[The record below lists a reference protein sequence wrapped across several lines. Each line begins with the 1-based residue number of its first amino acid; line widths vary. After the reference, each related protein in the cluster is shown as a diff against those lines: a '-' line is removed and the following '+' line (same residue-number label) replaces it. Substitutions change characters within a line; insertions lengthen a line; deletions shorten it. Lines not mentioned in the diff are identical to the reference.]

1 MRLSFSISMA
11 LATTVVGFQSYANN
25 IDTANSISPVDPLS
39 ISELHFISEPTSITK
54 SSAAQKQSLALQ
66 ISERYSDLELSLK
79 AQISEKN
86 LSAPVDKLSSTQPYS
101 AFSSRM
107 QKADLGYRKMKGIND
122 FSDSVLEVRMADEA
136 MIEAWKN
143 GENPLFAFEPSGD
156 DSNWQYIEA
165 YDVYG
170 QVHELDV
177 YQMPDVPVFVVDS
190 NGAEE
195 LKAGLMAMQAE
206 MQKLGTTTKI
216 NAVSDT
222 NADESKPQKSS
233 LMNRARRSMALSEPE
248 PLNTTQLTK
257 IRLAVDQEPWI
268 SGKAEIYAIV
278 TGVDS
283 SRLEPQI
290 DLVEMP
296 YLDYDKQTYY
306 PNQTVIFWPR
316 YRWGAA
322 DMILMEHD
330 DGTDYKALAKL
341 LVQAAE
347 EILKMIP
354 DPEVQGYAIIPQITG
369 KIIDVIPDGVL
380 VNDDDFVDVYY
391 TLMQNTPYVD
401 RPGAGGNAVASFAP
415 VTISPTE

>member
-1 MRLSFSISMA
+1 MRPSISISMV

-25 IDTANSISPVDPLS
+25 IDTTDARSLSENSS
-39 ISELHFISEPTSITK
+39 
-54 SSAAQKQSLALQ
+54 AQKQSLALQ

-79 AQISEKN
+79 AQISQKSLSTPIEKLN
-86 LSAPVDKLSSTQPYS
+86 SSQPYS
-101 AFSSRM
+101 AFSNKM
-107 QKADLGYRKMKGIND
+107 QKADLGYRKMKGINN
-122 FSDSVLEVRMADEA
+122 FSNSVLEIRMADEA

-170 QVHELDV
+170 QVHQLDV

-195 LKAGLMAMQAE
+195 LKAGLMAMRAE
-206 MQKLGTTTKI
+206 MNKLGTATQI
-216 NAVSDT
+216 NSG
-222 NADESKPQKSS
+222 SKNTGDNEDSKGIKNSKFQKQTF
-233 LMNRARRSMALSEPE
+233 MGKAKRSMAMSEPE

-283 SRLEPQI
+283 SRVEPQI

-306 PNQTVIFWPR
+306 PNQIVIFWPR

-330 DGTDYKALAKL
+330 DGTDYKELAKL
-341 LVQAAE
+341 LVEAAE

-380 VNDDDFVDVYY
+380 VNDDDFVDVFY
-391 TLMQNTPYVD
+391 TLMQNTSYVD
-401 RPGAGGNAVASFAP
+401 HPGAGGNAVASFAP
-415 VTISPTE
+415 VIISPTE

>member
-1 MRLSFSISMA
+1 MRPSFPISMV
-11 LATTVVGFQSYANN
+11 LATTVVGFQSYAQN
-25 IDTANSISPVDPLS
+25 IETTDSLGIA
-39 ISELHFISEPTSITK
+39 E

-195 LKAGLMAMQAE
+195 LKAGLMAMQTE
-206 MQKLGTTTKI
+206 MNKLGTATQI
-216 NAVSDT
+216 NANSDKI
-222 NADESKPQKSS
+222 SVHKSQQQP
-233 LMNRARRSMALSEPE
+233 LMNKVRRSISESEPE
-248 PLNTTQLTK
+248 ELNTTQLSK
-257 IRLAVDQEPWI
+257 IRLAIDREPWI

-401 RPGAGGNAVASFAP
+401 RPGAGGNAVASFAA

>member
-1 MRLSFSISMA
+1 MRPSISISMV
-11 LATTVVGFQSYANN
+11 LATTVVGFQSYANS
-25 IDTANSISPVDPLS
+25 IDTTDARSLS
-39 ISELHFISEPTSITK
+39 D
-54 SSAAQKQSLALQ
+54 SSSAQKQSLALQ

-79 AQISEKN
+79 AQISQKS
-86 LSAPVDKLSSTQPYS
+86 LSTPIDKLNSSQPYS
-101 AFSSRM
+101 AFSNKM
-107 QKADLGYRKMKGIND
+107 QKADLGYRKMKGINN
-122 FSDSVLEVRMADEA
+122 FSDSVLEIRMADEA

-170 QVHELDV
+170 QVHQLDV

-195 LKAGLMAMQAE
+195 LKAGLMAMRAE
-206 MQKLGTTTKI
+206 MNKLGTATQI
-216 NAVSDT
+216 NSG
-222 NADESKPQKSS
+222 SKNTGDNEDSKGIKNSKFQKQTF
-233 LMNRARRSMALSEPE
+233 MGKAKRSMAMSEPE

-283 SRLEPQI
+283 SRVEPQI

-330 DGTDYKALAKL
+330 DGTDYKELAKL

-347 EILKMIP
+347 EILKIIP

-380 VNDDDFVDVYY
+380 VNDDDFVDVFY
-391 TLMQNTPYVD
+391 TLMQNTSYVD
-401 RPGAGGNAVASFAP
+401 HPGAGGNAVASFAP
-415 VTISPTE
+415 VIISPTE

>member
-1 MRLSFSISMA
+1 MRPSFSISMV

-25 IDTANSISPVDPLS
+25 IDTTDARSLS
-39 ISELHFISEPTSITK
+39 E
-54 SSAAQKQSLALQ
+54 SSSAQKQSLALQ

-79 AQISEKN
+79 AQISQKSLSTPIEKLN
-86 LSAPVDKLSSTQPYS
+86 SSQPYS
-101 AFSSRM
+101 AFSNKM
-107 QKADLGYRKMKGIND
+107 QKADLGYRKMKGINN
-122 FSDSVLEVRMADEA
+122 FSDSVLEIRMADEA

-170 QVHELDV
+170 QVHQLDV
-177 YQMPDVPVFVVDS
+177 YQMPNVPVFVVDS

-206 MQKLGTTTKI
+206 MNKLGTATRI
-216 NAVSDT
+216 NSG
-222 NADESKPQKSS
+222 SKNTGDNKDSKGSKNSKFQKQTF
-233 LMNRARRSMALSEPE
+233 MGKAKRSMAMSEPE

-257 IRLAVDQEPWI
+257 IHLAVDQEPWI

-283 SRLEPQI
+283 SRVEPQI

-330 DGTDYKALAKL
+330 DGTDYKELAKL
-341 LVQAAE
+341 LVEAAE

-380 VNDDDFVDVYY
+380 VNDDDFVDVFY
-391 TLMQNTPYVD
+391 TLMQNTSYVD
-401 RPGAGGNAVASFAP
+401 HPGAGGNAVASFAP
-415 VTISPTE
+415 VIISPTE

>member
-1 MRLSFSISMA
+1 MRPSISISMV

-25 IDTANSISPVDPLS
+25 IDTIDARSLS
-39 ISELHFISEPTSITK
+39 E
-54 SSAAQKQSLALQ
+54 SSSAQKQSLALQ

-79 AQISEKN
+79 AQISQKS
-86 LSAPVDKLSSTQPYS
+86 LSTPIDKLNSSQPYS
-101 AFSSRM
+101 AFSNKM
-107 QKADLGYRKMKGIND
+107 QKADLGYRKMKGINN
-122 FSDSVLEVRMADEA
+122 FSDSVLEIRMADKA

-170 QVHELDV
+170 QVHQLDV
-177 YQMPDVPVFVVDS
+177 YQMPNVPVFVVDS

-206 MQKLGTTTKI
+206 MNKLGTATQI
-216 NAVSDT
+216 NSG
-222 NADESKPQKSS
+222 SKNTGDNEDSKGSKNSKFQKQTF
-233 LMNRARRSMALSEPE
+233 MGKAKRSMTMSEPE

-257 IRLAVDQEPWI
+257 IHLAVDQEPWI

-283 SRLEPQI
+283 SRVEPQI

-330 DGTDYKALAKL
+330 DGTDYKELAKL
-341 LVQAAE
+341 LVEAAE

-380 VNDDDFVDVYY
+380 VNDDDFVDVFY
-391 TLMQNTPYVD
+391 TLMQNTSYVD
-401 RPGAGGNAVASFAP
+401 HPGAGGNAVASFAP
-415 VTISPTE
+415 VIISPTE

>member
-1 MRLSFSISMA
+1 MRPSISISMV

-25 IDTANSISPVDPLS
+25 IDTTDARSLSENSS
-39 ISELHFISEPTSITK
+39 
-54 SSAAQKQSLALQ
+54 AQKQSLALQ

-79 AQISEKN
+79 AQISQKSLSTPIEKLN
-86 LSAPVDKLSSTQPYS
+86 SSQPYS
-101 AFSSRM
+101 AFSNKM
-107 QKADLGYRKMKGIND
+107 QKADLGYRKMKGINN
-122 FSDSVLEVRMADEA
+122 FSDSVLEIRMADEA

-170 QVHELDV
+170 QVHQLDV

-195 LKAGLMAMQAE
+195 LKAGLMAMRAE
-206 MQKLGTTTKI
+206 MNKLGTATQI
-216 NAVSDT
+216 NSG
-222 NADESKPQKSS
+222 SKNTGDNEDSKGIKNSKFQKQTF
-233 LMNRARRSMALSEPE
+233 MGKAKRSMAMSEPE

-283 SRLEPQI
+283 SRVEPQI

-330 DGTDYKALAKL
+330 DGTDYKELAKL

-380 VNDDDFVDVYY
+380 VNDDDFVDVFY
-391 TLMQNTPYVD
+391 TLMQNTSYVD
-401 RPGAGGNAVASFAP
+401 HPGAGGNAVASFAP
-415 VTISPTE
+415 VIISPTE

>member
-1 MRLSFSISMA
+1 MRPSFTISMV
-11 LATTVVGFQSYANN
+11 LATTVAGFQSYANN
-25 IDTANSISPVDPLS
+25 IDTPHSFTDSIAVAKNVA
-39 ISELHFISEPTSITK
+39 E
-54 SSAAQKQSLALQ
+54 QKQSLALQ
-66 ISERYSDLELSLK
+66 ISARYIDIESSLK
-79 AQISEKN
+79 KQISEKS
-86 LSAPVDKLSSTQPYS
+86 LSTPLDTLNSAQPYS
-101 AFSSRM
+101 AFSSKM
-107 QKADLGYRKMKGIND
+107 HKADLSYRKMKGIDD
-122 FSDSVLEVRMADEA
+122 FSDSVLEIRMADEA
-136 MIEAWKN
+136 MVEAWKN
-143 GENPLFAFEPSGD
+143 GESPLFAYEPSGD

-177 YQMPDVPVFVVDS
+177 YQMPDVPVFVIDS

-195 LKAGLMAMQAE
+195 LKAGLMTMQAE
-206 MQKLGTTTKI
+206 MQKQGT
-216 NAVSDT
+216 DT
-222 NADESKPQKSS
+222 QLNSGSNSASSKHEEPQKQTLFNSDARS
-233 LMNRARRSMALSEPE
+233 LAESEPE
-248 PLNTTQLTK
+248 ELNTTQLTK
-257 IRLAVDQEPWI
+257 IRLAIDREPWI

-283 SRLEPQI
+283 SRIAPQI
-290 DLVEMP
+290 DLIEMP

-306 PNQTVIFWPR
+306 PSQSIIFWPR

-330 DGTDYKALAKL
+330 DGTNYKELAKL

-354 DPEVQGYAIIPQITG
+354 DPEVQGYTIIPQITS
-369 KIIDVIPDGVL
+369 KIIELIPNNVL

-401 RPGAGGNAVASFAP
+401 RPGAGGNAVASFTP
-415 VTISPTE
+415 VTILPTE

>member
-1 MRLSFSISMA
+1 MRPSFSISMV

-25 IDTANSISPVDPLS
+25 IDTVNSRSLS
-39 ISELHFISEPTSITK
+39 ENAS
-54 SSAAQKQSLALQ
+54 AQKQSLALQ

-101 AFSSRM
+101 VFSSRM

-122 FSDSVLEVRMADEA
+122 FSDSVLEIRMADEA

-143 GENPLFAFEPSGD
+143 GESPLFAFEPSGD

-206 MQKLGTTTKI
+206 MQKLGTTTQI
-216 NAVSDT
+216 NSGSKNT
-222 NADESKPQKSS
+222 SSNSESRSTKTQTFIGK
-233 LMNRARRSMALSEPE
+233 ATRSMAMSEPE
-248 PLNTTQLTK
+248 PLNTTQLKK

-341 LVQAAE
+341 LVEAAE

-401 RPGAGGNAVASFAP
+401 RPGAGGNAVASFTP

>member
-1 MRLSFSISMA
+1 MRPSFSISMV

-25 IDTANSISPVDPLS
+25 IDTTNSRSLS
-39 ISELHFISEPTSITK
+39 ENAS
-54 SSAAQKQSLALQ
+54 AQKQSLALQ
-66 ISERYSDLELSLK
+66 ISARYSDLELSLK
-79 AQISEKN
+79 DQITERQ
-86 LSAPVDKLSSTQPYS
+86 LSTPIDKLNSAKPYS
-101 AFSSRM
+101 AFSSKM
-107 QKADLGYRKMKGIND
+107 QKADLSYRKMKGVND
-122 FSDSVLEVRMADEA
+122 FSDSLLEIRMADEA

-143 GENPLFAFEPSGD
+143 GESPLFAFEPSGD

-177 YQMPDVPVFVVDS
+177 YQTPDVPVFVIDS

-195 LKAGLMAMQAE
+195 LKAGLMAMQTE
-206 MQKLGTTTKI
+206 MNKLGTATQI
-216 NAVSDT
+216 NANSDKI
-222 NADESKPQKSS
+222 SVHKSQQQP
-233 LMNRARRSMALSEPE
+233 LMNEVRRSISESEPE
-248 PLNTTQLTK
+248 ELNTTQLSK
-257 IRLAVDQEPWI
+257 IRLAIDREPWI

-278 TGVDS
+278 TGVNA
-283 SRLEPQI
+283 SRIEPQI

>member
-1 MRLSFSISMA
+1 MRPSISISMV

-25 IDTANSISPVDPLS
+25 IDTTDARSLSENSS
-39 ISELHFISEPTSITK
+39 
-54 SSAAQKQSLALQ
+54 AQKQSLALQ

-79 AQISEKN
+79 AQISQN
-86 LSAPVDKLSSTQPYS
+86 SLSTPIDKLNSSQPYS
-101 AFSSRM
+101 AFSNKM
-107 QKADLGYRKMKGIND
+107 QKADLGYRKMKGINN
-122 FSDSVLEVRMADEA
+122 FSNSVLEIRMADEA

-170 QVHELDV
+170 QVHQLDV

-206 MQKLGTTTKI
+206 MNKLGTATQI
-216 NAVSDT
+216 NSG
-222 NADESKPQKSS
+222 SKNTGDNEDSKGSKNSKFQKQTF
-233 LMNRARRSMALSEPE
+233 MGKAKRSMAMSEPE

-257 IRLAVDQEPWI
+257 IRLAVDQEPWL

-283 SRLEPQI
+283 SRVEPQI

-330 DGTDYKALAKL
+330 DGTDYKELAKL

-380 VNDDDFVDVYY
+380 VNDDDFVDVFY
-391 TLMQNTPYVD
+391 TLMQNTSYVAH
-401 RPGAGGNAVASFAP
+401 PGAGGNAVASFAP
-415 VTISPTE
+415 VIISPTE

>member
-1 MRLSFSISMA
+1 MRPSFPISMV
-11 LATTVVGFQSYANN
+11 LATTVVGFQSFAQN
-25 IDTANSISPVDPLS
+25 IETTDSLGIA
-39 ISELHFISEPTSITK
+39 E

-143 GENPLFAFEPSGD
+143 GESPLFAFEPSGD

-177 YQMPDVPVFVVDS
+177 YQTPDVPVFVIDS

-195 LKAGLMAMQAE
+195 LKAGLMAMQSE
-206 MQKLGTTTKI
+206 MQKLGTTTQINSDSKTDTSTSKI
-216 NAVSDT
+216 
-222 NADESKPQKSS
+222 QKQTF
-233 LMNRARRSMALSEPE
+233 LGKATRSMTMSEPE
-248 PLNTTQLTK
+248 ELNTTQLSK
-257 IRLAVDQEPWI
+257 IRLAIDREPWI

-278 TGVDS
+278 TGVNA
-283 SRLEPQI
+283 SRIEPQI

>member
-1 MRLSFSISMA
+1 MRPSFSISMV

-25 IDTANSISPVDPLS
+25 IDTTNALSLSENSS
-39 ISELHFISEPTSITK
+39 
-54 SSAAQKQSLALQ
+54 AQKQSLALQ
-66 ISERYSDLELSLK
+66 ISTRYSDLELSLK
-79 AQISEKN
+79 DQITEKQ
-86 LSAPVDKLSSTQPYS
+86 LSTPIDKLSSDKPYS
-101 AFSSRM
+101 AFSSKM
-107 QKADLGYRKMKGIND
+107 QKADLGYRTMKGIND
-122 FSDSVLEVRMADEA
+122 FSDSVLEIRMADEA

-143 GENPLFAFEPSGD
+143 GESPLFAFEPSGD

-177 YQMPDVPVFVVDS
+177 YQTPDVPVFVIDS

-206 MQKLGTTTKI
+206 MQKLGTTTQI
-216 NAVSDT
+216 NSD
-222 NADESKPQKSS
+222 SKTDTSISKTPKQTFLGK
-233 LMNRARRSMALSEPE
+233 ATRSMTMSEPE

-283 SRLEPQI
+283 SRIEPQI

-341 LVQAAE
+341 LVEAAE

-369 KIIDVIPDGVL
+369 KIIDVIPEGVL

-401 RPGAGGNAVASFAP
+401 RPGAGGNAVASFTP

>member
-1 MRLSFSISMA
+1 MRPSFTISMV

-25 IDTANSISPVDPLS
+25 IDTPHSFTDSIAVAKNVA
-39 ISELHFISEPTSITK
+39 E
-54 SSAAQKQSLALQ
+54 QKQSLALQ
-66 ISERYSDLELSLK
+66 ISARYIDIESSLK
-79 AQISEKN
+79 KQISEKS
-86 LSAPVDKLSSTQPYS
+86 LSTPLDTLNSAQPYS
-101 AFSSRM
+101 AFSSKM
-107 QKADLGYRKMKGIND
+107 HKADLSYRKMKGIDD
-122 FSDSVLEVRMADEA
+122 FSDSVLEIRMADEA
-136 MIEAWKN
+136 MVEAWKN
-143 GENPLFAFEPSGD
+143 GESPLFAYEPSGD

-177 YQMPDVPVFVVDS
+177 YQMPDVPVFVIDS

-195 LKAGLMAMQAE
+195 LKAGLMTMQAE
-206 MQKLGTTTKI
+206 MQKQGT
-216 NAVSDT
+216 DT
-222 NADESKPQKSS
+222 QLNSGSNSASSKHEEPQKQTLFNSDARS
-233 LMNRARRSMALSEPE
+233 LAESEPE
-248 PLNTTQLTK
+248 ELNTTQLTK
-257 IRLAVDQEPWI
+257 IRLAIDREPWI

-283 SRLEPQI
+283 SRIAPQI
-290 DLVEMP
+290 DLIEMP

-306 PNQTVIFWPR
+306 PSQSIIFWPR

-330 DGTDYKALAKL
+330 DGTNYKDLAKL

-354 DPEVQGYAIIPQITG
+354 DPEVQGYAIIPQITS
-369 KIIDVIPDGVL
+369 KIIELIPNNVL

-401 RPGAGGNAVASFAP
+401 RPGAGGNAVASFTP
-415 VTISPTE
+415 VTILPTE

>member
-1 MRLSFSISMA
+1 MRPSFPISMV
-11 LATTVVGFQSYANN
+11 LATTVVGFQSFAQN
-25 IDTANSISPVDPLS
+25 IETTDSLGIA
-39 ISELHFISEPTSITK
+39 E

-86 LSAPVDKLSSTQPYS
+86 LSAPVDKLNSTQPYS

-206 MQKLGTTTKI
+206 MQKLGTTTQI
-216 NAVSDT
+216 NAVSVSDT
-222 NADESKPQKSS
+222 NADESQPQKLS
-233 LMNRARRSMALSEPE
+233 LMNRTRRSMALSEPE

>member
-1 MRLSFSISMA
+1 MRPSISISMV

-25 IDTANSISPVDPLS
+25 IDTIDARSLSENSS
-39 ISELHFISEPTSITK
+39 
-54 SSAAQKQSLALQ
+54 AQKQSLALQ

-79 AQISEKN
+79 AQISQKSLSTPIEKLN
-86 LSAPVDKLSSTQPYS
+86 SSQPYS
-101 AFSSRM
+101 AFSNKM
-107 QKADLGYRKMKGIND
+107 QKADLGYRKMKGINN
-122 FSDSVLEVRMADEA
+122 FSDSVLEIRMADEA

-170 QVHELDV
+170 QVHQLDV

-206 MQKLGTTTKI
+206 MNKLGTATQI
-216 NAVSDT
+216 NSG
-222 NADESKPQKSS
+222 SKNTGDNEDSKGSKNSKFQKQTF
-233 LMNRARRSMALSEPE
+233 MGKAKRSMAMSEPE

-283 SRLEPQI
+283 SRVEPQI

-330 DGTDYKALAKL
+330 DGTDYKELAKL

-380 VNDDDFVDVYY
+380 VNDDDFVDVFY
-391 TLMQNTPYVD
+391 TLMQNTSYVD
-401 RPGAGGNAVASFAP
+401 HPGAGGNAVASFAP
-415 VTISPTE
+415 VIISPTE

>member
-1 MRLSFSISMA
+1 MRPSFSISMV

-25 IDTANSISPVDPLS
+25 IDTTSSLS
-39 ISELHFISEPTSITK
+39 LSENAS
-54 SSAAQKQSLALQ
+54 AQKQSLALQ
-66 ISERYSDLELSLK
+66 ISARYSDLELSLK
-79 AQISEKN
+79 DQITEKQ
-86 LSAPVDKLSSTQPYS
+86 LSTPIDKLNSAKPYS
-101 AFSSRM
+101 AFSSKM
-107 QKADLGYRKMKGIND
+107 QKADLSYRKMKGVND
-122 FSDSVLEVRMADEA
+122 FSDSLLEIRMADEA

-143 GENPLFAFEPSGD
+143 GESPLFAFEPSGD

-177 YQMPDVPVFVVDS
+177 YQMPDVPVFVIDS

-195 LKAGLMAMQAE
+195 LKAGLMAMQTE
-206 MQKLGTTTKI
+206 MNKLGTATQI
-216 NAVSDT
+216 NANSDKS
-222 NADESKPQKSS
+222 NVHKSQKQP
-233 LMNRARRSMALSEPE
+233 LMNKVRRSISESEPE
-248 PLNTTQLTK
+248 ELNTTQLSK
-257 IRLAVDQEPWI
+257 IRLAIDREPWI

-283 SRLEPQI
+283 SRIEPQI

-341 LVQAAE
+341 LVEAAE

-369 KIIDVIPDGVL
+369 KIIDVIPEGVL

-401 RPGAGGNAVASFAP
+401 RPGAGGNAVASFIP

>member
-1 MRLSFSISMA
+1 MRPSISISMV
-11 LATTVVGFQSYANN
+11 LATTVVGFQSFAQN
-25 IDTANSISPVDPLS
+25 IETTDSLGIA
-39 ISELHFISEPTSITK
+39 E

-66 ISERYSDLELSLK
+66 ISARYSDLELSLK
-79 AQISEKN
+79 DQITEKQ
-86 LSAPVDKLSSTQPYS
+86 LSTPIDKLNSAKPYS
-101 AFSSRM
+101 AFSSKM
-107 QKADLGYRKMKGIND
+107 QKADLNYRKMKGVND
-122 FSDSVLEVRMADEA
+122 FSDSLLEIRMADEA

-170 QVHELDV
+170 QVHQLDV

-206 MQKLGTTTKI
+206 MQKLGTTTQI
-216 NAVSDT
+216 NVDSETNIDGNKSNVSK
-222 NADESKPQKSS
+222 SQKPS
-233 LMNRARRSMALSEPE
+233 LMSKAHRSMTLSEPE

>member
-1 MRLSFSISMA
+1 MRPSFSISMV

-25 IDTANSISPVDPLS
+25 IDTTDTRSLS
-39 ISELHFISEPTSITK
+39 ENAS
-54 SSAAQKQSLALQ
+54 AQKQSLALQ
-66 ISERYSDLELSLK
+66 ISARYSDLELSLK
-79 AQISEKN
+79 DQITEKQ
-86 LSAPVDKLSSTQPYS
+86 LSTPIDKLNSAKPYS
-101 AFSSRM
+101 AFSSKM
-107 QKADLGYRKMKGIND
+107 QKADLSYRKMKGVND
-122 FSDSVLEVRMADEA
+122 FSDSLLEIRMADEA

-143 GENPLFAFEPSGD
+143 GESPLFAFEPSGD

-177 YQMPDVPVFVVDS
+177 YQTPDVPVFVIDS

-195 LKAGLMAMQAE
+195 LKAGLMAMQSE
-206 MQKLGTTTKI
+206 MQKLGTTTQINSDSKTGASTSKI
-216 NAVSDT
+216 
-222 NADESKPQKSS
+222 QKQTF
-233 LMNRARRSMALSEPE
+233 LGKATRSMTMSEPE
-248 PLNTTQLTK
+248 ELNTTQLSK
-257 IRLAVDQEPWI
+257 IRLAIDREPWI

-283 SRLEPQI
+283 SRIEPQI

-341 LVQAAE
+341 LVEAAE

-369 KIIDVIPDGVL
+369 KIIDVIPEGVL

-401 RPGAGGNAVASFAP
+401 RPGAGGNTVASFIP

>member
-1 MRLSFSISMA
+1 MRPSFSLSMV

-25 IDTANSISPVDPLS
+25 IDTTHSVSDPLS
-39 ISELHFISEPTSITK
+39 IANNA
-54 SSAAQKQSLALQ
+54 AAQKQTLALQ
-66 ISERYSDLELSLK
+66 ISARYADLESSLK
-79 AQISEKN
+79 TQITEKS
-86 LSAPVDKLSSTQPYS
+86 LSTPLDELSSAQPYS
-101 AFSSRM
+101 AFSSKM
-107 QKADLGYRKMKGIND
+107 HKADSSYRKLKGID
-122 FSDSVLEVRMADEA
+122 EFSDSVLEIRMADEA
-136 MIEAWKN
+136 MVEAWKN
-143 GENPLFAFEPSGD
+143 GESPLFAYEPSGD

-177 YQMPDVPVFVVDS
+177 YQMPDVPVFVIDS

-195 LKAGLMAMQAE
+195 LKAGLMTMQAE
-206 MQKLGTTTKI
+206 MQKQGT
-216 NAVSDT
+216 DT
-222 NADESKPQKSS
+222 QLNSGSNSASSKHEEPQKQTLFNSDARS
-233 LMNRARRSMALSEPE
+233 LAESEPE
-248 PLNTTQLTK
+248 ELNTTQLTK
-257 IRLAVDQEPWI
+257 IRLAIDREPWI

-283 SRLEPQI
+283 SRIAPQI
-290 DLVEMP
+290 DLIEMP

-306 PNQTVIFWPR
+306 PSQSIIFWPR

-330 DGTDYKALAKL
+330 DGTNYKDLAKL

-354 DPEVQGYAIIPQITG
+354 DPEVQGYAIIPQITS
-369 KIIDVIPDGVL
+369 KIIELIPNNVL

-401 RPGAGGNAVASFAP
+401 RPGAGGNAVASFTP
-415 VTISPTE
+415 VTILPTE

>member
-1 MRLSFSISMA
+1 MRPSISISMV

-25 IDTANSISPVDPLS
+25 IDTIDARSLS
-39 ISELHFISEPTSITK
+39 E
-54 SSAAQKQSLALQ
+54 SSSAQKQSLALQ

-79 AQISEKN
+79 AQISQKS
-86 LSAPVDKLSSTQPYS
+86 LSTPIDKLNSSQPYS
-101 AFSSRM
+101 AFSNKM
-107 QKADLGYRKMKGIND
+107 QKADLGYRKMKGINN
-122 FSDSVLEVRMADEA
+122 FSDSVLEIRMADKA

-170 QVHELDV
+170 QVHQLDV
-177 YQMPDVPVFVVDS
+177 YQMPNVPVFVVDS

-206 MQKLGTTTKI
+206 MNKLGTATQI
-216 NAVSDT
+216 NSG
-222 NADESKPQKSS
+222 SKNTGDNEDSKGSKNSKFQKQTF
-233 LMNRARRSMALSEPE
+233 MGKAKRSMTMSEPE

-257 IRLAVDQEPWI
+257 IHLAVDQEPWI

-283 SRLEPQI
+283 SRVEPQI

-330 DGTDYKALAKL
+330 DGTGYKELAKL
-341 LVQAAE
+341 LVEAAE

-380 VNDDDFVDVYY
+380 VNDDDFVDVFY
-391 TLMQNTPYVD
+391 TLMQNTSYVD
-401 RPGAGGNAVASFAP
+401 HPGAGGNAVASFAP
-415 VTISPTE
+415 VIISPTE

>member
-1 MRLSFSISMA
+1 MRPSFSISMV

-25 IDTANSISPVDPLS
+25 IDTTDTRSLS
-39 ISELHFISEPTSITK
+39 ENAS
-54 SSAAQKQSLALQ
+54 AQKQSLALQ
-66 ISERYSDLELSLK
+66 ISARYSDIELSLK
-79 AQISEKN
+79 DQITEKQ
-86 LSAPVDKLSSTQPYS
+86 LSTPIDKLNSAKPYS
-101 AFSSRM
+101 AFSSKM
-107 QKADLGYRKMKGIND
+107 QKADLSYRKMKGVND
-122 FSDSVLEVRMADEA
+122 FSDSLLEIRMADEA

-143 GENPLFAFEPSGD
+143 GESPLFAFEPSGD

-177 YQMPDVPVFVVDS
+177 YQTPDVPVFVIDS

-195 LKAGLMAMQAE
+195 LKAGLVAMQSE
-206 MQKLGTTTKI
+206 MQKLGTTTQI
-216 NAVSDT
+216 NSD
-222 NADESKPQKSS
+222 SKTDASTSKAQKQTF
-233 LMNRARRSMALSEPE
+233 LGKATRSMTMSEPE
-248 PLNTTQLTK
+248 ELNTTQLSK
-257 IRLAVDQEPWI
+257 IRLAIDREPWI

-278 TGVDS
+278 TGVNA
-283 SRLEPQI
+283 SRIEPQI

-341 LVQAAE
+341 LVEAAE

-369 KIIDVIPDGVL
+369 KIIDVIPESVL

-401 RPGAGGNAVASFAP
+401 RPGAGGNAVASFTPA
-415 VTISPTE
+415 TISPTE

>member
-1 MRLSFSISMA
+1 MRPSFSISMV

-25 IDTANSISPVDPLS
+25 IDTTDTRSLS
-39 ISELHFISEPTSITK
+39 ENAS
-54 SSAAQKQSLALQ
+54 AQKQSLALQ
-66 ISERYSDLELSLK
+66 ISARYSDLELSLK
-79 AQISEKN
+79 DQITKKQ
-86 LSAPVDKLSSTQPYS
+86 LSTPIDKLNSAKPYS
-101 AFSSRM
+101 AFSSKM
-107 QKADLGYRKMKGIND
+107 QKADLSYRKMKGVND
-122 FSDSVLEVRMADEA
+122 FSDSLLEIRMADEA

-143 GENPLFAFEPSGD
+143 GESPLFAFEPSGD

-177 YQMPDVPVFVVDS
+177 YQTPDVPVFVIDS

-195 LKAGLMAMQAE
+195 LKAGLMAMQSD
-206 MQKLGTTTKI
+206 MQKLGTTTQI
-216 NAVSDT
+216 NSD
-222 NADESKPQKSS
+222 SKTDASMSKAQKQTF
-233 LMNRARRSMALSEPE
+233 LGKATRSMTMSEPE
-248 PLNTTQLTK
+248 ELNTTQLSK
-257 IRLAVDQEPWI
+257 IRLAIDREPWI

-283 SRLEPQI
+283 SRIEPQI

-401 RPGAGGNAVASFAP
+401 RPGAGGNAVASFTP

>member
-1 MRLSFSISMA
+1 MRPSFSISMV

-25 IDTANSISPVDPLS
+25 IDTTDARSLS
-39 ISELHFISEPTSITK
+39 ENAS
-54 SSAAQKQSLALQ
+54 AQKQSLALQ
-66 ISERYSDLELSLK
+66 ISARYSDLELSLK
-79 AQISEKN
+79 DQITEKQ
-86 LSAPVDKLSSTQPYS
+86 LSTPIDKLNSDKPYS
-101 AFSSRM
+101 AFSSKM
-107 QKADLGYRKMKGIND
+107 HKADLSYRKMKGIND
-122 FSDSVLEVRMADEA
+122 FSDSVLEIRMADEA

-143 GENPLFAFEPSGD
+143 GESPLFAYEPSGD

-177 YQMPDVPVFVVDS
+177 YQMPDVPVFIIDS
-190 NGAEE
+190 NGSEE

-206 MQKLGTTTKI
+206 MNKLGTATQINSDSKTT
-216 NAVSDT
+216 SDSEAS
-222 NADESKPQKSS
+222 NNSKVQKQTFMGKA
-233 LMNRARRSMALSEPE
+233 LRSMAMSEPE

-341 LVQAAE
+341 LVEAAE

-354 DPEVQGYAIIPQITG
+354 DPEVQGYAIIAQITG
-369 KIIDVIPDGVL
+369 KIIDVIPEGVL

>member
-1 MRLSFSISMA
+1 MRPSFSISMV
-11 LATTVVGFQSYANN
+11 LAMTVVGFQSYANN
-25 IDTANSISPVDPLS
+25 IDTTDTRSLS
-39 ISELHFISEPTSITK
+39 ENAS
-54 SSAAQKQSLALQ
+54 AQKQSLALQ
-66 ISERYSDLELSLK
+66 ISARYSDLELSLK
-79 AQISEKN
+79 DQITEKQ
-86 LSAPVDKLSSTQPYS
+86 LSTPIDKLNSAKPYS
-101 AFSSRM
+101 AFSSKM
-107 QKADLGYRKMKGIND
+107 QKADLSYRKMKGVND
-122 FSDSVLEVRMADEA
+122 FSDSLLEIRMADEA

-143 GENPLFAFEPSGD
+143 GESPLFAFEPSGD

-177 YQMPDVPVFVVDS
+177 YQTPDVPVFVIDS

-195 LKAGLMAMQAE
+195 LKAGLMAMQSE
-206 MQKLGTTTKI
+206 MQKLGTTTQI
-216 NAVSDT
+216 NSD
-222 NADESKPQKSS
+222 SKTDTSTSKTQKQTF
-233 LMNRARRSMALSEPE
+233 LGKATRSMTMSEPE
-248 PLNTTQLTK
+248 ELNTTQLSK
-257 IRLAVDQEPWI
+257 IRLAIDREPWI

-283 SRLEPQI
+283 SRIEPQI

-401 RPGAGGNAVASFAP
+401 RPGAGGNAVASFTP

>member
-1 MRLSFSISMA
+1 MRPSFSISMV
-11 LATTVVGFQSYANN
+11 LATTVVGFQSYAQN
-25 IDTANSISPVDPLS
+25 IETTDSLGIA
-39 ISELHFISEPTSITK
+39 E

-66 ISERYSDLELSLK
+66 ISARYSDLELSLK
-79 AQISEKN
+79 DQITEKQ
-86 LSAPVDKLSSTQPYS
+86 LSTPIDKLNSAKPYS
-101 AFSSRM
+101 AFSSKM
-107 QKADLGYRKMKGIND
+107 QKADLSYRKMKGVND
-122 FSDSVLEVRMADEA
+122 FSDSLLEIRMANEA

-143 GENPLFAFEPSGD
+143 GESPLFAFEPSGD

-177 YQMPDVPVFVVDS
+177 YQTPDVPVFVIDS

-195 LKAGLMAMQAE
+195 LKAGLMAMQSE
-206 MQKLGTTTKI
+206 MQKLGTTTQI
-216 NAVSDT
+216 NSD
-222 NADESKPQKSS
+222 SKTDASTSKTQKQTF
-233 LMNRARRSMALSEPE
+233 LGKATRSMTMSEPE
-248 PLNTTQLTK
+248 ELNTTQLSK
-257 IRLAVDQEPWI
+257 IRLAIDREPWI

-283 SRLEPQI
+283 SRIEPQI

-401 RPGAGGNAVASFAP
+401 RPGAGGNAVASFTP

>member
-1 MRLSFSISMA
+1 MVI
-11 LATTVVGFQSYANN
+11 ATTVVGFQSYANN
-25 IDTANSISPVDPLS
+25 IDTTNSRSLS
-39 ISELHFISEPTSITK
+39 EN
-54 SSAAQKQSLALQ
+54 SSAQKRSLALQ
-66 ISERYSDLELSLK
+66 ISARYSDLELSLK
-79 AQISEKN
+79 DQITGKQ
-86 LSAPVDKLSSTQPYS
+86 LSTPIDKLNSAKPYS
-101 AFSSRM
+101 AFSSKM
-107 QKADLGYRKMKGIND
+107 QKADLSYRKMKGVND
-122 FSDSVLEVRMADEA
+122 FSDSLLEIRMADEA

-143 GENPLFAFEPSGD
+143 GESPLFAFEPSGD

-177 YQMPDVPVFVVDS
+177 YQTPDVPVFVIDS

-206 MQKLGTTTKI
+206 MNKLGTATQI
-216 NAVSDT
+216 NANSDK
-222 NADESKPQKSS
+222 NSVHKSLKQP
-233 LMNRARRSMALSEPE
+233 LMNKVRRSISESEPE
-248 PLNTTQLTK
+248 ELNTTQLSK
-257 IRLAVDQEPWI
+257 IRLAIDREPWI

-278 TGVDS
+278 TGVNA

-341 LVQAAE
+341 LVEAAE
-347 EILKMIP
+347 EILKVIP

-401 RPGAGGNAVASFAP
+401 RPGAGGNAVASFTP

>member
-1 MRLSFSISMA
+1 MRPSFPISMV
-11 LATTVVGFQSYANN
+11 LATTVVGFQSFAQN
-25 IDTANSISPVDPLS
+25 IETTDSLGIA
-39 ISELHFISEPTSITK
+39 E

-143 GENPLFAFEPSGD
+143 GESPLFAFEPSGD

-177 YQMPDVPVFVVDS
+177 YQTPDVPVFVIDS

-195 LKAGLMAMQAE
+195 LKAGLMAMQSE
-206 MQKLGTTTKI
+206 MQKLGTTTQI
-216 NAVSDT
+216 NSD
-222 NADESKPQKSS
+222 SKTDTSTSKTQKQTF
-233 LMNRARRSMALSEPE
+233 LGKATRSMAMSEPE
-248 PLNTTQLTK
+248 ELNTTQLSK
-257 IRLAVDQEPWI
+257 IRLAIDREPWI

-278 TGVDS
+278 TGVNA
-283 SRLEPQI
+283 SRIEPQI

>member
-1 MRLSFSISMA
+1 MRPSFAISMV
-11 LATTVVGFQSYANN
+11 LATTVVGFQSYAQN
-25 IDTANSISPVDPLS
+25 IETTDSLGIA
-39 ISELHFISEPTSITK
+39 E

-66 ISERYSDLELSLK
+66 ISARYSDLELSLK
-79 AQISEKN
+79 DQITEKQ
-86 LSAPVDKLSSTQPYS
+86 LSTPIDKLNSAKPYS
-101 AFSSRM
+101 AFSSKM
-107 QKADLGYRKMKGIND
+107 QKADLSYRKMKGVND
-122 FSDSVLEVRMADEA
+122 FSDSLLEIRMADEA

-143 GENPLFAFEPSGD
+143 GESPLFAFEPSGD

-177 YQMPDVPVFVVDS
+177 YQTPDVPVFVIDS

-195 LKAGLMAMQAE
+195 LKAGLMAMQNE
-206 MQKLGTTTKI
+206 MQKLGTTTQI
-216 NAVSDT
+216 NSD
-222 NADESKPQKSS
+222 SKTDASTSKAQKQTF
-233 LMNRARRSMALSEPE
+233 LGKATRSMTMSEPE
-248 PLNTTQLTK
+248 ELNTTQLSK
-257 IRLAVDQEPWI
+257 IRLAIDREPWI

-283 SRLEPQI
+283 SRIEPQI

-401 RPGAGGNAVASFAP
+401 RPGAGGNAVASFTP

>member
-1 MRLSFSISMA
+1 MRPSFSISMV

-25 IDTANSISPVDPLS
+25 IDTTDTRSLS
-39 ISELHFISEPTSITK
+39 ENAS
-54 SSAAQKQSLALQ
+54 AQKQSLALQ
-66 ISERYSDLELSLK
+66 ISARYSDLELSLK
-79 AQISEKN
+79 DQITEKQ
-86 LSAPVDKLSSTQPYS
+86 LSTPIDKLNSAKPYS
-101 AFSSRM
+101 AFSSKM
-107 QKADLGYRKMKGIND
+107 QKADLSYRKMKGVND
-122 FSDSVLEVRMADEA
+122 FSDSLLEIRMADEA

-143 GENPLFAFEPSGD
+143 GESPLFAFEPSGD

-177 YQMPDVPVFVVDS
+177 YQTPDVPVFVIDS

-195 LKAGLMAMQAE
+195 LKAGLMAMQSE
-206 MQKLGTTTKI
+206 MQKLGTTTQI
-216 NAVSDT
+216 NSD
-222 NADESKPQKSS
+222 SKTDASMSKAQKQTF
-233 LMNRARRSMALSEPE
+233 LGKATRSMTMSEPE
-248 PLNTTQLTK
+248 ELNTTQLSK
-257 IRLAVDQEPWI
+257 IRLAIDREPWI

-283 SRLEPQI
+283 SRIEPQI

-401 RPGAGGNAVASFAP
+401 RPGAGGNAVASFTP

>member
-1 MRLSFSISMA
+1 MRPSISISMV
-11 LATTVVGFQSYANN
+11 LATTVVGFQSFAQN
-25 IDTANSISPVDPLS
+25 IETTDSLGIA
-39 ISELHFISEPTSITK
+39 E

-66 ISERYSDLELSLK
+66 ISERYAELELSLK
-79 AQISEKN
+79 DQITEKQ
-86 LSAPVDKLSSTQPYS
+86 LSTPIDKLNSAKPYS
-101 AFSSRM
+101 AFSSKM
-107 QKADLGYRKMKGIND
+107 QKADLGYRKMKGINN
-122 FSDSVLEVRMADEA
+122 FSDSVLEIRMADEA

-170 QVHELDV
+170 QVHQLDV

-206 MQKLGTTTKI
+206 MQKLGTTTQI
-216 NAVSDT
+216 NAISDT
-222 NADESKPQKSS
+222 NADESKPQKPS
-233 LMNRARRSMALSEPE
+233 LMSKAHRSMALSEPE

>member
-1 MRLSFSISMA
+1 MRPSFSISMV

-25 IDTANSISPVDPLS
+25 IDTTNSRSLS
-39 ISELHFISEPTSITK
+39 ENAS
-54 SSAAQKQSLALQ
+54 AQKQSLALQ
-66 ISERYSDLELSLK
+66 ISARYSDLELSLK
-79 AQISEKN
+79 DQITEKQ
-86 LSAPVDKLSSTQPYS
+86 LSTPIDKLNSAKPYS
-101 AFSSRM
+101 AFSSKM
-107 QKADLGYRKMKGIND
+107 QKADLSYRKMKGVND
-122 FSDSVLEVRMADEA
+122 FSDSLLEIRMADEA

-143 GENPLFAFEPSGD
+143 GESPLFAFEPSGD

-177 YQMPDVPVFVVDS
+177 YQTPDVPVFVIDS

-195 LKAGLMAMQAE
+195 LKAGLMAMQSE
-206 MQKLGTTTKI
+206 MQKLGTTTQI
-216 NAVSDT
+216 NSD
-222 NADESKPQKSS
+222 SKTDASTSKTQKQTF
-233 LMNRARRSMALSEPE
+233 LGKATRSMAMSEPE
-248 PLNTTQLTK
+248 ELNTTQLSK
-257 IRLAVDQEPWI
+257 IRLAIDREPWI

-283 SRLEPQI
+283 SRIEPQI

-401 RPGAGGNAVASFAP
+401 RPGAGGNAVASFTP

>member
-1 MRLSFSISMA
+1 MRPSFTISMV

-25 IDTANSISPVDPLS
+25 IDTPHSLTDSIAVA
-39 ISELHFISEPTSITK
+39 K
-54 SSAAQKQSLALQ
+54 NVAAQKQSLALQ
-66 ISERYSDLELSLK
+66 ISARYIDIESSLK
-79 AQISEKN
+79 KQISEKS
-86 LSAPVDKLSSTQPYS
+86 LSTPLDTLNSAQPYS
-101 AFSSRM
+101 AFSSKM
-107 QKADLGYRKMKGIND
+107 HKADLSYRKMKGIDD
-122 FSDSVLEVRMADEA
+122 FSDSVLEIRMADEA
-136 MIEAWKN
+136 MVEAWKN
-143 GENPLFAFEPSGD
+143 GESPLFAYEPSGD

-177 YQMPDVPVFVVDS
+177 YQMPDVPVFVIDS

-195 LKAGLMAMQAE
+195 LKAGLMTMQAE
-206 MQKLGTTTKI
+206 MQKQGT
-216 NAVSDT
+216 DT
-222 NADESKPQKSS
+222 QLNSGSNSASSKHKEPQKQTLFNSDARS
-233 LMNRARRSMALSEPE
+233 LAESEPE
-248 PLNTTQLTK
+248 ELNTTQLTK
-257 IRLAVDQEPWI
+257 IRLAIDREPWI

-283 SRLEPQI
+283 SRIAPQI
-290 DLVEMP
+290 DLIEMP

-306 PNQTVIFWPR
+306 PSQSIIFWPR

-330 DGTDYKALAKL
+330 DGTNYKDLAKL

-354 DPEVQGYAIIPQITG
+354 DPEVQGYTIIPQITS
-369 KIIDVIPDGVL
+369 KIIELIPNNVL

-401 RPGAGGNAVASFAP
+401 RPGAGGNAVASFTP
-415 VTISPTE
+415 VTILPTE

>member
-1 MRLSFSISMA
+1 MRPSFTISMV

-25 IDTANSISPVDPLS
+25 IDTPHSFTDSIAVAKNVA
-39 ISELHFISEPTSITK
+39 E
-54 SSAAQKQSLALQ
+54 QKQSLALQ
-66 ISERYSDLELSLK
+66 ISARYIDIEFSLK
-79 AQISEKN
+79 KQISEKS
-86 LSAPVDKLSSTQPYS
+86 LSTPLDTLNSAQPYS
-101 AFSSRM
+101 AFSSKM
-107 QKADLGYRKMKGIND
+107 HKADLSYRKMKGIDD
-122 FSDSVLEVRMADEA
+122 FSDSVLEIRMADEA
-136 MIEAWKN
+136 MVEAWKN
-143 GENPLFAFEPSGD
+143 GESPLFAYEPSGD

-177 YQMPDVPVFVVDS
+177 YQMPDVPVFVIDS

-195 LKAGLMAMQAE
+195 LKAGLMTMQAE
-206 MQKLGTTTKI
+206 MQKQGT
-216 NAVSDT
+216 DT
-222 NADESKPQKSS
+222 QLNSGSNGASSKHEEPQKQTLFNSDARS
-233 LMNRARRSMALSEPE
+233 LAESEPE
-248 PLNTTQLTK
+248 ELNTTQLTK
-257 IRLAVDQEPWI
+257 IRLAIDREPWI

-283 SRLEPQI
+283 SRIAPQI
-290 DLVEMP
+290 DLIEMP

-306 PNQTVIFWPR
+306 PSQSIIFWPR

-330 DGTDYKALAKL
+330 DGTNYKDLAKL

-354 DPEVQGYAIIPQITG
+354 DPEVQGYAIIPQITS
-369 KIIDVIPDGVL
+369 KIIELIPNNVL

-401 RPGAGGNAVASFAP
+401 RPGAGGNAVASFTP
-415 VTISPTE
+415 VTILPTE

>member
-1 MRLSFSISMA
+1 MRPSFSISMV

-25 IDTANSISPVDPLS
+25 IDTTDARSLSENSS
-39 ISELHFISEPTSITK
+39 
-54 SSAAQKQSLALQ
+54 AQKQSLALQ
-66 ISERYSDLELSLK
+66 ISARYSDLELSLK
-79 AQISEKN
+79 DQITEKQ
-86 LSAPVDKLSSTQPYS
+86 LSTPIDKLNSDKPYS
-101 AFSSRM
+101 AFASKM
-107 QKADLGYRKMKGIND
+107 QKADLSYRKMKGIND
-122 FSDSVLEVRMADEA
+122 FSDSVLEIRMADEA
-136 MIEAWKN
+136 MIEAWKS
-143 GENPLFAFEPSGD
+143 GESPLFAYEPSGN

-177 YQMPDVPVFVVDS
+177 YQMPDVPVFVIDS
-190 NGAEE
+190 NGSEE

-206 MQKLGTTTKI
+206 MNKLGTATQI
-216 NAVSDT
+216 NS
-222 NADESKPQKSS
+222 ESKTTSDSIGSKNSKVQKQTF
-233 LMNRARRSMALSEPE
+233 MGKATRSMTMSEPE

-341 LVQAAE
+341 LVEAAE

-354 DPEVQGYAIIPQITG
+354 DPEVQGYAIIAQITG

>member
-1 MRLSFSISMA
+1 MRPSFPISMV
-11 LATTVVGFQSYANN
+11 LATTVVGFQSFAQN
-25 IDTANSISPVDPLS
+25 IETTDSLGIA
-39 ISELHFISEPTSITK
+39 E

-107 QKADLGYRKMKGIND
+107 QKADLGYRKMKGVND
-122 FSDSVLEVRMADEA
+122 FSDSLLEIRMADEA

-143 GENPLFAFEPSGD
+143 GESPLFAFEPSGD

-177 YQMPDVPVFVVDS
+177 YQTPDVPVFVIDS

-195 LKAGLMAMQAE
+195 LKAGLMAMQTE
-206 MQKLGTTTKI
+206 MNKLGTATQI
-216 NAVSDT
+216 NANSDKI
-222 NADESKPQKSS
+222 SVHKSQQQP
-233 LMNRARRSMALSEPE
+233 LMNKVRRSISESEPE
-248 PLNTTQLTK
+248 ELNTTQLSK
-257 IRLAVDQEPWI
+257 IRLAIDREPWI

-278 TGVDS
+278 TGVNA
-283 SRLEPQI
+283 SRIEPQI

-341 LVQAAE
+341 LVEAAE

-369 KIIDVIPDGVL
+369 KIIDVIPEGVL

-401 RPGAGGNAVASFAP
+401 RPGAGGNAVASFTP

>member
-1 MRLSFSISMA
+1 MRPSFSISMV
-11 LATTVVGFQSYANN
+11 LATTVVGFQSYAQN
-25 IDTANSISPVDPLS
+25 IETTDSLGIA
-39 ISELHFISEPTSITK
+39 E

-66 ISERYSDLELSLK
+66 ISARYSDLELSLK
-79 AQISEKN
+79 DQITEKQ
-86 LSAPVDKLSSTQPYS
+86 LSTPIDKLNSAKPYS
-101 AFSSRM
+101 AFSSKM
-107 QKADLGYRKMKGIND
+107 QKADLSYRKMKGVND
-122 FSDSVLEVRMADEA
+122 FSDSLLEIRMADEA

-143 GENPLFAFEPSGD
+143 GESPLFAFEPSGD

-177 YQMPDVPVFVVDS
+177 YQTPDVPVFVIDS

-195 LKAGLMAMQAE
+195 LKAGLMAMQSE
-206 MQKLGTTTKI
+206 MQKLGTTTQI
-216 NAVSDT
+216 NSD
-222 NADESKPQKSS
+222 SKTDTSTSKTQKQTF
-233 LMNRARRSMALSEPE
+233 LGKATRSMAMSEPE
-248 PLNTTQLTK
+248 ELNTTQLSK
-257 IRLAVDQEPWI
+257 IRLAIDREPWI

-278 TGVDS
+278 TGVNA
-283 SRLEPQI
+283 SRIEPQI

-401 RPGAGGNAVASFAP
+401 RPGAGGNAVASFSP

>member
-1 MRLSFSISMA
+1 MRPSFSISMV
-11 LATTVVGFQSYANN
+11 LATTVVGFQSYAQN
-25 IDTANSISPVDPLS
+25 IETTDSLGIA
-39 ISELHFISEPTSITK
+39 E

-66 ISERYSDLELSLK
+66 ISARYSDLELSLK
-79 AQISEKN
+79 DQITEKQ
-86 LSAPVDKLSSTQPYS
+86 LSTPIDKLNSAKPYS
-101 AFSSRM
+101 AFSSKM
-107 QKADLGYRKMKGIND
+107 QKADLSYRKMKGVND
-122 FSDSVLEVRMADEA
+122 FSDSLLEIRMADEA

-143 GENPLFAFEPSGD
+143 GESPLFAFEPSGD

-177 YQMPDVPVFVVDS
+177 YQTPDVPVFVIDS

-195 LKAGLMAMQAE
+195 LKAGLMAMQSE
-206 MQKLGTTTKI
+206 MQKLGTTTQI
-216 NAVSDT
+216 NSD
-222 NADESKPQKSS
+222 SKTDTSTSKTQKQTF
-233 LMNRARRSMALSEPE
+233 LGKATRSMTMSEPE
-248 PLNTTQLTK
+248 ELNTTQLSK
-257 IRLAVDQEPWI
+257 IRLAIDREPWI

-283 SRLEPQI
+283 SRIEPQI

-401 RPGAGGNAVASFAP
+401 RPGAGGNAVASFTP